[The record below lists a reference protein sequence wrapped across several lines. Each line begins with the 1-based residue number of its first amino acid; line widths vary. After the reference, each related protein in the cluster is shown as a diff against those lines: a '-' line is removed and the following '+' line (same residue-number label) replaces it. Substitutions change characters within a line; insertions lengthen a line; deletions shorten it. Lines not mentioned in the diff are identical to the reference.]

1 MLTEQACRVF
11 AEVRA
16 RCRTKKGLWE
26 RMRAMVQTFR
36 LPDWETM
43 MALLID
49 PDAVRVD
56 IDPRPG

>member
-1 MLTEQACRVF
+1 M
-11 AEVRA
+11 
-16 RCRTKKGLWE
+16 
-26 RMRAMVQTFR
+26 MVTFR

-43 MALLID
+43 LALLID